1 MRDLIISYV
10 ERLHFNVPGYVYIGL
25 FLLFCI
31 GMVFLVLYG
40 GLKKGLRLSLG
51 LLLAEYLIWLYCSTL
66 LFRPYKEKIGY
77 DYHPFWSYISIQ
89 NGKEDLLALNILNV
103 VVFIPVGLLMVL
115 VFRKIK
121 WWSVLI
127 FGICISASIE
137 TLQLLFHR
145 GFAETDDVIHNTLGC
160 MIGYCLVVIVACVS
174 PIYNKK
180 NENS

>member
-89 NGKEDLLALNILNV
+89 NGKEDLLAQNILNV

-127 FGICISASIE
+127 FGMCISASIE

-145 GFAETDDVIHNTLGC
+145 GFAETDDVVHNTLGC
-160 MIGYCLVVIVACVS
+160 MIGYSLVGIVAGLSQIC
-174 PIYNKK
+174 NK
-180 NENS
+180 